1 MNTDVSGVI
10 HDLSGVIQLI
20 NNRPIPKDFIMFFN
34 SSTSEARIFLN
45 FSNPESWKDD
55 LGIAEKMFSETI
67 IIPTDDSM
75 VADIEVGRDILKQR
89 MKYPGVKE
97 NPELLKLA
105 KTWVLP
111 TKVHTGPI
119 LNTLLTSDDKAFS
132 NMLQPYFSKFKMPS
146 ARVGLVKIEI
156 NSDVERKIIYQ
167 LLDEGFRPSLLLVKW
182 SHDVDEHYSTAYCAG
197 HLHNSGYSLI
207 ALENDYFL
215 YKFTDEVIYDTM
227 SYKTVSLRN
236 PVLSNLTA
244 QIMDSLRLNS
254 LKRNTDSTASDS
266 TPTDSAPIDSTDSV
280 ESSKSTDGL
289 ETVESA

>member
-10 HDLSGVIQLI
+10 HDLSGAIQLV
-20 NNRPIPKDFIMFFN
+20 NNRPIPKDFIIFFN

-67 IIPTDDSM
+67 IIPSIDSM

-111 TKVHTGPI
+111 TKVHTGPT

-132 NMLQPYFSKFKMPS
+132 TMLQPFFSKFKMAT

-156 NSDVERKIIYQ
+156 NSDAERKIIYQ
-167 LLDEGFRPSLLLVKW
+167 LLDEGFRPSLVLVKW

-215 YKFTDEVIYDTM
+215 YKFTDDVLYDTM
-227 SYKTVSLRN
+227 SFKSVSLEN
-236 PVLSNLTA
+236 PILSNLSS

-254 LKRNTDSTASDS
+254 LNRNTDTSPSASASTSAS
-266 TPTDSAPIDSTDSV
+266 TDSTDS
-280 ESSKSTDGL
+280 SKSAKTPDVL
-289 ETVESA
+289 QPVETV

>member
-1 MNTDVSGVI
+1 MDT
-10 HDLSGVIQLI
+10 DLSGVIQFV

-34 SSTSEARIFLN
+34 SSNSEPRIFLN

-67 IIPTDDSM
+67 IVPLDDSM
-75 VADIEVGRDILKQR
+75 VADIEIGKDILKQR

-111 TKVHTGPI
+111 TKVHTGPN
-119 LNTLLTSDDKAFS
+119 LNTLLTSDEKAFS
-132 NMLQPYFSKFKMPS
+132 TMLQPFFSKFKMAS
-146 ARVGLVKIEI
+146 NRIGLVKIEI
-156 NSDVERKIIYQ
+156 NSDAERKIIYQ

-215 YKFTDEVIYDTM
+215 YKFTDDVLYDTM
-227 SYKTVSLRN
+227 SYKTVSLNN
-236 PVLSNLTA
+236 PILSNLSS
-244 QIMDSLRLNS
+244 QIIESLRLNS
-254 LKRNTDSTASDS
+254 LTRSTEVSDS
-266 TPTDSAPIDSTDSV
+266 SVSVTTESTDS
-280 ESSKSTDGL
+280 SDSAQTTDGL
-289 ETVESA
+289 QIVESA

>member
-1 MNTDVSGVI
+1 MDT
-10 HDLSGVIQLI
+10 DLSGVIQFV

-34 SSTSEARIFLN
+34 SSNSEPRIFLN

-67 IIPTDDSM
+67 IVPLDDSM
-75 VADIEVGRDILKQR
+75 VADIEIGKDILKQR

-111 TKVHTGPI
+111 TKVHTGPN
-119 LNTLLTSDDKAFS
+119 LNTLLTSDEKAFS
-132 NMLQPYFSKFKMPS
+132 TMLQPFFSKFKMAS
-146 ARVGLVKIEI
+146 NRIGLVKIEI
-156 NSDVERKIIYQ
+156 NSDAERKIIYQ

-215 YKFTDEVIYDTM
+215 YKFTDDVLYDTM
-227 SYKTVSLRN
+227 SYKTVSLNN
-236 PVLSNLTA
+236 PILSNLSS
-244 QIMDSLRLNS
+244 QIIESLRLNS
-254 LKRNTDSTASDS
+254 LNRSTEVSDS
-266 TPTDSAPIDSTDSV
+266 SVSVTTESTDTSN
-280 ESSKSTDGL
+280 SDQTTDGL
-289 ETVESA
+289 QTVESA